1 MGPIFFNLER
11 IDLHMSWGS
20 KLNWQIQE
28 EKKQKLKDR
37 LNKEMK
43 EILWINQGFQNEKEY
58 DEFMKRNKNIYII
71 D

>member
-1 MGPIFFNLER
+1 MIF
-11 IDLHMSWGS
+11 GS

-58 DEFMKRNKNIYII
+58 DEFMNKNKNIYII

>member
-1 MGPIFFNLER
+1 MIF
-11 IDLHMSWGS
+11 GS
-20 KLNWQIQE
+20 KFNFQIRE
-28 EKKQKLKDR
+28 EKNKKLKDR

-43 EILWINQGFQNEKEY
+43 EILWKNTGFSSQKEY

>member
-1 MGPIFFNLER
+1 MIF
-11 IDLHMSWGS
+11 GS

-28 EKKQKLKDR
+28 EKNKKLKDR

-43 EILWINQGFQNEKEY
+43 EVLWKNTGFSSEKEY
-58 DEFMKRNKNIYII
+58 NNFMNKNKNIYII

>member
-1 MGPIFFNLER
+1 MIF
-11 IDLHMSWGS
+11 GS

-28 EKKQKLKDR
+28 EKNKKLKDR

-43 EILWINQGFQNEKEY
+43 ESLYKNCGFSSEEEY
-58 DEFMKRNKNIYII
+58 NEFMKRNKNIYII

>member
-1 MGPIFFNLER
+1 MIF
-11 IDLHMSWGS
+11 GS

-28 EKKQKLKDR
+28 EKNKKLKDR

>member
-1 MGPIFFNLER
+1 MIF
-11 IDLHMSWGS
+11 GS

-28 EKKQKLKDR
+28 EKNKKLKDR

-58 DEFMKRNKNIYII
+58 DEFMNKNKNIYII

>member
-1 MGPIFFNLER
+1 MIFGR
-11 IDLHMSWGS
+11 

-28 EKKQKLKDR
+28 EKNKKLKDR

-43 EILWINQGFQNEKEY
+43 EVLWKNTGFSSEKEY
-58 DEFMKRNKNIYII
+58 NNFMNKNKNIYII